1 MKKRVLDWNK
11 IRREYIQGEI
21 SHAALAKKYGISA
34 SFVSTKSSKEN
45 WVQERTRYREQIN
58 NKALTKISTV
68 LADKRAEDE
77 VNHFL
82 ALQTAITK
90 GTDKVLDIIDD
101 IEKYTDRNGNIDPYI
116 LRCLIQSLKDAH
128 SVLRSAYDIPTK
140 VELANLEIA
149 RQRLEIERQR
159 AKTVDVDDKE
169 TGIVIIPERDI
180 DE

>member
-1 MKKRVLDWNK
+1 MAIDWKKVK
-11 IRREYIQGEI
+11 REYVTGEL
-21 SHAALAKKYGISA
+21 SYSKLAKKYG
-34 SFVSTKSSKEN
+34 VSHGLIGKIGLKEH
-45 WVQERTRYREQIN
+45 WVDERLKYREQIN

-68 LADKRAEDE
+68 LAEKRAEDE

-82 ALQTAITK
+82 TLQTAITK

-149 RQRLEIERQR
+149 RQRLDIERQK
-159 AKTVDVDDKE
+159 AKTVDVDDNE
-169 TGIVIIPERDI
+169 TGIVVIPEREI

>member
-1 MKKRVLDWNK
+1 MSLDWK
-11 IRREYIQGEI
+11 KVKREYVTGDL
-21 SHAALAKKYGISA
+21 SYNKLAKKYG
-34 SFVSTKSSKEN
+34 VSLALIGRVGSHDH
-45 WVQERTRYREQIN
+45 WVDERKRYREQIN

-68 LADKRAEDE
+68 LAEKRAEDE

-82 ALQTAITK
+82 TLQTAITK

-149 RQRLEIERQR
+149 RQRLDIERQK
-159 AKTVDVDDKE
+159 AKTVDVDDNE
-169 TGIVIIPERDI
+169 TGIVVIPEREI